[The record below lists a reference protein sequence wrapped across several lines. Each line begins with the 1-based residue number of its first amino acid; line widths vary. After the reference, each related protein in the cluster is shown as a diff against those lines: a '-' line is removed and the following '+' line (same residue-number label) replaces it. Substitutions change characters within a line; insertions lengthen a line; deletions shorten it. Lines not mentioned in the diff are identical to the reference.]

1 MLPSWKIENMRRRVE
16 RARRKGD
23 MLVTCPSSRH
33 LHMIADYLS
42 SKDLK
47 TRQIGTDD
55 IRADPEHVAQ
65 SIYAVI
71 EALWK
76 ERSKNYQ
83 SDRN

>member
-1 MLPSWKIENMRRRVE
+1 MLPCWKIENMRRRVN
-16 RARRKGD
+16 RARKGPHI
-23 MLVTCPSSRH
+23 TCPSSRH
-33 LHMIADYLS
+33 LHGIADDLS
-42 SKDLK
+42 SADPKS
-47 TRQIGTDD
+47 RQAGIDM
-55 IRADPEHVAQ
+55 IRAEPEHVAQ